1 LEGLLQRDPN
11 QRMSFELFFEH
22 PFIDL
27 EHSPNSD
34 SLPKARE
41 LVKIAVVKDNEG
53 KISSAINYYCQALE
67 YFIPALDYEGN
78 CEIKE
83 ELKETI
89 EQYVKRAEYLQTIVK
104 CHKPSLISDTK
115 KLFDEMSEE
124 IPTLKDVHQ
133 MVILADTLEEQHLYL
148 EALEKY
154 KEAIE
159 LLMPLNE
166 VVMSA
171 NKKKMISSE
180 VLYYNQ

>member
-1 LEGLLQRDPN
+1 
-11 QRMSFELFFEH
+11 
-22 PFIDL
+22 
-27 EHSPNSD
+27 
-34 SLPKARE
+34 
-41 LVKIAVVKDNEG
+41 
-53 KISSAINYYCQALE
+53 
-67 YFIPALDYEGN
+67 
-78 CEIKE
+78 
-83 ELKETI
+83 
-89 EQYVKRAEYLQTIVK
+89 
-104 CHKPSLISDTK
+104 
-115 KLFDEMSEE
+115 MSEE

-180 VLYYNQ
+180 VQILMQRSEELTVLLQKPVPELNRYSVMSLKSTVTDRCHVQ